1 MCPAA
6 NSMFALWPGDQ
17 LNFSIFIK
25 PTFVFADNARLRK
38 PATSQTQTL
47 PAMARDREELTND
60 MDFIDK
66 YSTFS
71 KGFYLTILGLAIP
84 YYLLLYGASGHQFNP
99 PTEDI
104 ISMTVII
111 ISFVTLIL
119 YLRLKD
125 KSGLGFNLM
134 KILTTITLLVTAYGG
149 LKVFIYII
157 KFDYGDDIGFF
168 IRGLSYIIPLL
179 FTFSTIIM
187 LIGLF
192 KKVE

>member
-1 MCPAA
+1 
-6 NSMFALWPGDQ
+6 
-17 LNFSIFIK
+17 
-25 PTFVFADNARLRK
+25 
-38 PATSQTQTL
+38 
-47 PAMARDREELTND
+47 MARDREELTND

-66 YSTFS
+66 SSTFS

-134 KILTTITLLVTAYGG
+134 KVLTTITLLVTAYGG

-168 IRGLSYIIPLL
+168 HAR
-179 FTFSTIIM
+179 TILHYSVIVYVFDHHNFDWT
-187 LIGLF
+187 L
-192 KKVE
+192 

>member
-1 MCPAA
+1 
-6 NSMFALWPGDQ
+6 
-17 LNFSIFIK
+17 
-25 PTFVFADNARLRK
+25 
-38 PATSQTQTL
+38 
-47 PAMARDREELTND
+47 MARDREELTND
-60 MDFIDK
+60 MDSIDK

-71 KGFYLTILGLAIP
+71 KGFFLTILGLAIP

-157 KFDYGDDIGFF
+157 KLDYGDDIGFF

-179 FTFSTIIM
+179 FTFSTIII